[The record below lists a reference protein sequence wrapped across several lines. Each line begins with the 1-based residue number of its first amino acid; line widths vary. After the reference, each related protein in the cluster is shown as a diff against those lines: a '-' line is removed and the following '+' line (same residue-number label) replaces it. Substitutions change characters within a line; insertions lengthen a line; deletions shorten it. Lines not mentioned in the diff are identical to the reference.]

1 MKLGYVSEK
10 SYEFQFLPLTLVGAH
25 GRLDWERV
33 LGLECARSTRLSCHR
48 GVHRHALELLSVLLL
63 LPGLPPED
71 PSQEGKHQQSSHR
84 SSNCDSSCGSGA
96 QAAIVAVVGGL
107 RCRAAGA
114 RSGAGAG
121 SSLCSVGPGLE
132 EVESVVLN
140 L

>member
-1 MKLGYVSEK
+1 MKLESVSK
-10 SYEFQFLPLTLVGAH
+10 RSYEFQFVPLTLVGAH
-25 GRLDWERV
+25 GRLDWER
-33 LGLECARSTRLSCHR
+33 GLSVEGAGGTRLSCHR
-48 GVHRHALELLSVLLL
+48 GVRRHALELLSVLLL

-71 PSQEGKHQQSSHR
+71 PSQKGNHQQSSHR

-96 QAAIVAVVGGL
+96 QAAVVTVAGGL

-114 RSGAGAG
+114 RRGAS
-121 SSLCSVGPGLE
+121 SSLCCVGPGLE